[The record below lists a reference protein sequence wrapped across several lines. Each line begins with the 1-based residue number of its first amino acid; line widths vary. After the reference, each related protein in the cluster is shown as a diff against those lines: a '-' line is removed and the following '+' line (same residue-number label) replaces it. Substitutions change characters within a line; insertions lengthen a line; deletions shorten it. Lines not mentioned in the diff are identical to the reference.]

1 MDRKLLANFDSESVA
16 DDDRHASV
24 HQNNL
29 MYGFYD
35 MMELTLTVV
44 EVVANAFSNSLS
56 NDVTDSLPHR
66 QHWTTSQIC
75 ISSDYIVF

>member
-35 MMELTLTVV
+35 MKLTLTVV

-56 NDVTDSLPHR
+56 NDVTDS
-66 QHWTTSQIC
+66 
-75 ISSDYIVF
+75 